1 MAELRGVL
9 NALLTPFSAD
19 GEVVD
24 EPVLRAL
31 VNRSIQGGVHGLVP
45 CGSTGEF
52 TSLSFE
58 ERKLVLEIVLDET
71 AGRVPVL
78 AHTGAMT
85 TQEAISLSQH
95 AERAGAFG
103 VMVVA
108 PYYEPLSPSEIA
120 RYYQDVA
127 CSVGV
132 GVMVYNL
139 PTATGVNLSPEQIAD
154 MAALAPNI
162 CYVKDTSGDMS
173 QAAQL
178 IHDYGDV
185 VSTFVGLDTLY
196 FASIVEG
203 SSGSVL
209 GTANLVPTELAAIW
223 DALAAKQVERA
234 RRSVGRDLPAYAV
247 PGLGWLRG
255 RAEERSRDPR
265 VPCRSSPGSA
275 RGPR

>member
-9 NALLTPFSAD
+9 NALLTPFSGD

-24 EPVLRAL
+24 EHVLRAL
-31 VNRSIQGGVHGLVP
+31 VNRSIQGGIHGLVP

-108 PYYEPLSPSEIA
+108 PYYEPLTPNEIA

-162 CYVKDTSGDMS
+162 RYVKDTSGDMS

-178 IHDYGDV
+178 IHELRRRR
-185 VSTFVGLDTLY
+185 LD
-196 FASIVEG
+196 
-203 SSGSVL
+203 
-209 GTANLVPTELAAIW
+209 
-223 DALAAKQVERA
+223 
-234 RRSVGRDLPAYAV
+234 
-247 PGLGWLRG
+247 LRG
-255 RAEERSRDPR
+255 ARHPLLRIDRRGVIGLRAGHRQ
-265 VPCRSSPGSA
+265 PGA
-275 RGPR
+275 H